1 MKEVEE
7 LTELAESTELTELQ
21 DSDEFDDEW
30 ADAESDERYPW
41 LSGEP
46 SGFDPLEPLK
56 NPVHQRILERER
68 EKIASEA
75 AYVSPNG
82 TNYHYVSELKEEHLA
97 ELDFLRYDNMFVAR
111 PANSFLKLPDGA
123 VPQVMLFGELW
134 RQGQLT
140 LLFADTGLGKS
151 VLAVQIACA
160 LAGGSTIEPFEMH
173 SAPQR
178 VLYFDFELSHEQ
190 FAARY
195 ADDGGSPDTSTDD
208 LFPLNFIRCAPRED
222 WILPDDFADEHS
234 FLIHSIIDTIRFS
247 NARVIILDNLS
258 WLTESAENSSSA
270 RRLMRMLQTLRRQLG
285 LSILLIA
292 HTPKVRSGLAVEMN
306 QLQGSKMLANFADNI
321 VGMGRSSVSND
332 LRYLKPLKLRT
343 AASAFEK
350 DTVPVMRLA
359 KRGRML
365 GFTFV
370 DVEPESHHLEGNLRG
385 TTLNEALLRE
395 RKTRAVE
402 LANGGDTI
410 REIAEKLGV
419 GVSSVSRYLKENAVE
434 TAINAPPCAANADK
448 TARRKK
454 GKTGQEVQM

>member
-1 MKEVEE
+1 MSVKEEVDTVEE
-7 LTELAESTELTELQ
+7 
-21 DSDEFDDEW
+21 EFDDDW
-30 ADAESDERYPW
+30 AKGESDERYPW
-41 LSGEP
+41 LSGELN
-46 SGFDPLEPLK
+46 GYEPLEPLK
-56 NPVHQRILERER
+56 NPVHQKFLEKER

-75 AYVSPNG
+75 AYVSANG
-82 TNYHYVSELKEEHLA
+82 KNYHYIDELEEEHLA
-97 ELDFLRYDNMFVAR
+97 ELDFIRYDNMFVAR
-111 PANSFLKLPDGA
+111 PANAYLKVAEGA
-123 VPQVMLFGELW
+123 VPQVMLFGEFW

-151 VLAVQIACA
+151 ALAVQIACA
-160 LAGGSTIEPFEMH
+160 LGGGSRIEPFEMH

-195 ADDGGSPDTSTDD
+195 ADDGSSPDASNDD
-208 LFPLNFIRCAPRED
+208 LFPINFIRCAPRED

-247 NARVIILDNLS
+247 KARVVILDNLS
-258 WLTESAENSSSA
+258 WLTENAENSTSA
-270 RRLMRMLQTLRRQLG
+270 RRLMRMLQTLRRQLE

-292 HTPKVRSGLAVEMN
+292 HTPKVRSGLPVEMN

-343 AASAFEK
+343 AASTFEK

-370 DVEPESHHLEGNLRG
+370 AVEPESDHLEGNLRG
-385 TTLNEALLRE
+385 TALTDALIRE
-395 RKTRAVE
+395 RKARTIE
-402 LANGGDTI
+402 LANAGETI
-410 REIAEKLGV
+410 REIAKKLGI
-419 GVSSVSRYLKENAVE
+419 GITTVSRYLKEKTAE
-434 TAINAPPCAANADK
+434 THINAPPCAANTRTA
-448 TARRKK
+448 ARRKHK
-454 GKTGQEVQM
+454 GSDEVAQT

>member
-1 MKEVEE
+1 MEELTE
-7 LTELAESTELTELQ
+7 LTELAELQ
-21 DSDEFDDEW
+21 SDDEHFDDAW
-30 ADAESDERYPW
+30 AEGETDERYPW
-41 LSGEP
+41 LSGE
-46 SGFDPLEPLK
+46 SGGYEPLEPLK
-56 NPVHQRILERER
+56 NPKHQAFLEKER

-75 AYVSPNG
+75 AYVSANG
-82 TNYHYVSELKEEHLA
+82 TNYHYVSELEDEHLA
-97 ELDFLRYDNMFVAR
+97 ELDFIRYDNMFVAR
-111 PANSFLKLPDGA
+111 PANAYLKVGDGA
-123 VPQVMLFGELW
+123 VPQVMLFGEFW

-151 VLAVQIACA
+151 ALAVQIACA
-160 LAGGSTIEPFEMH
+160 LAGGSPIERFEMH

-195 ADDGGSPDTSTDD
+195 SDGDDSSDASAAP

-247 NARVIILDNLS
+247 KARVVILDNLS

-292 HTPKVRSGLAVEMN
+292 HTPKVRSGLPVEMN

-359 KRGRML
+359 KHGRML

-370 DVEPESHHLEGNLRG
+370 AVEPESDHIEGNSHG
-385 TTLNEALLRE
+385 TVLKETLLRE
-395 RKTRAVE
+395 RIMRAVE

-419 GVSSVSRYLKENAVE
+419 GVSSVSRYLKENTAE
-434 TAINAPPCAANADK
+434 TAINAPPCAGNAHK
-448 TARRKK
+448 AVRRKH
-454 GKTGQEVQM
+454 QEVQI